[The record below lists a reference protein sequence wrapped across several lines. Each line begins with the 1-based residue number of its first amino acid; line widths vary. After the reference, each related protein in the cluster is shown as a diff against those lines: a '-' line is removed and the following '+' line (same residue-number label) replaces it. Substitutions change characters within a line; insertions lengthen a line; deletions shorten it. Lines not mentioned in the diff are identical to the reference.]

1 MWVTQL
7 GVPDHKWSCEA
18 PKLHVF
24 YSFIFFIFAIHL
36 TSLINVFTWTLK
48 MIAWVII
55 TGIILW
61 LSAKVTMFI
70 NSFKLHMK
78 ASLGICCDLFA
89 AFIFQPYFVSSQQY
103 LCLETC
109 SSNRIGTLTK
119 LHCRTTLVRFS
130 HDWVMSGN
138 NWDLCF
144 VFNSKLWCLKHK
156 GW

>member
-24 YSFIFFIFAIHL
+24 YSFIFFIFAIFL

-78 ASLGICCDLFA
+78 ASLGICCDLFCCFYFSA
-89 AFIFQPYFVSSQQY
+89 LLRVISAVLMFGNMQFKQDRNSDQATLPDNTGEIFPWLSYEWKQLRPLFCFQQQ
-103 LCLETC
+103 
-109 SSNRIGTLTK
+109 
-119 LHCRTTLVRFS
+119 TLVF
-130 HDWVMSGN
+130 
-138 NWDLCF
+138 
-144 VFNSKLWCLKHK
+144 KT
-156 GW
+156 